1 MRIVL
6 ASASARRRQV
16 LTDLGLS
23 VEAAPT
29 DAEEKRVE
37 GTVESQVLAIAK
49 AKASAVGSRHPGSI
63 VVVADTMLADPD
75 DPMQGLGQ
83 PSDEAAAVAML
94 LRLRGRRHRVWSA
107 AGIRVAGT
115 WTFQTASAV
124 VELKGFSDDVLSEL
138 VTSESWRGKAGG
150 YDLEGAMAPH
160 ATVIDGAASTVLGLP
175 DSTVSALMALAS

>member
-16 LTDLGLS
+16 LTDLGLI

-49 AKASAVGSRHPGSI
+49 AKATAVGSRHPGRI

-107 AGIRVAGT
+107 AGIRVTGT

-124 VELKGFSDDVLSEL
+124 VELKGFSDDVLTEL
-138 VTSESWRGKAGG
+138 VTSGSWRGKAGG
-150 YDLEGAMAPH
+150 YDLEGAMGPH
-160 ATVIDGAASTVLGLP
+160 ATVVDGAASTVLGLP
-175 DSTVSALMALAS
+175 DSTVNALMTLAS